1 MADGDFVFQNSN
13 VATVVVAA
21 IQVVF
26 TAVAA
31 LVMDR
36 AGRKL
41 LLILSGAYVSSVSV
55 ISELNFPP
63 PLIIMHQLSP
73 FVAIPLKM

>member
-41 LLILSGAYVSSVSV
+41 LLILSGAYVSQACLCN
-55 ISELNFPP
+55 IRLNFPP
-63 PLIIMHQLSP
+63 PLIMMHQLSP
-73 FVAIPLKM
+73 L